1 MRRTMEVVRFADATF
16 YTAPDH
22 DDVVA
27 RRLQG
32 GDATTAFAL
41 VGHSTFAPGAGVPM
55 GAAPVGKVY
64 VVTAGELT
72 IVAADGTRHVLGVMD
87 SIHMPPHE
95 ARAVVNDGRHPAAM
109 IVVTPGD
116 A

>member
-1 MRRTMEVVRFADATF
+1 MDVVRFDKAAF

-64 VVTAGELT
+64 VVTEGRLT
-72 IVAADGTRHVLGVMD
+72 IVAADGTRHELGPLD
-87 SIHMPPHE
+87 SIHVPPHE
-95 ARAVVNDGRHPAAM
+95 ARAVRNDGATPAAM
-109 IVVTPGD
+109 IVVTPHET
-116 A
+116 